1 MQFYLQ
7 IAERSQSWHKDT
19 VKNRYLQENGLF
31 LSDTPLLSSTP
42 QATAYRNKE
51 HGKQYLDGWRIQKAD
66 DANGQAVAVKKREN
80 RDYRAKHWHTDSYVE
95 Q

>member
-1 MQFYLQ
+1 MSAALESAQKESACERCAAYLGTKIRQARAMQFYLQ

-51 HGKQYLDGWRIQKAD
+51 HGKQYLDG
-66 DANGQAVAVKKREN
+66 
-80 RDYRAKHWHTDSYVE
+80 
-95 Q
+95 